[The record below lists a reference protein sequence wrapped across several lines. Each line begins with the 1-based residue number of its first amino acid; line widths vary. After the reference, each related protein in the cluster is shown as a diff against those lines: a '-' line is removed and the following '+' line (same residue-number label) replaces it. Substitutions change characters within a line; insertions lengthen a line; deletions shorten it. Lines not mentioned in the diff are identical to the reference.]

1 MWYRIAKEGV
11 ASGAIKTKPDISQ
24 DMIKFLL
31 DQGRSIDEF
40 YINSKLDQSEI
51 WDSLN
56 NGARYPTKEPL
67 PIYQTLEDQ
76 LEDRHYEEDTVN
88 MLQVEKG
95 KGGMYMKNG
104 EGFTQYNSGKT
115 PTVFYDN
122 LPFNKTL
129 V

>member
-56 NGARYPTKEPL
+56 NGARYPTEEPL

-95 KGGMYMKNG
+95 K
-104 EGFTQYNSGKT
+104 TSL
-115 PTVFYDN
+115 N
-122 LPFNKTL
+122 L
-129 V
+129 